1 MSNIAAR
8 SNLYWCAWRWGLSCM
23 MHGGHAARRKRTRCG
38 RDAPAPPR
46 RVHLITIWVVTFYTY
61 SVRGRPPPRR
71 LARPCFTRLRFVR
84 PFQLL
89 ACPAGTI
96 CNPCACLVCVIL
108 DA

>member
-23 MHGGHAARRKRTRCG
+23 MHGVHAARRKRTRCG

-61 SVRGRPPPRR
+61 SVRGRPPPRAD
-71 LARPCFTRLRFVR
+71 LPGPALPVSASSGPSNCSHALRGRSVT
-84 PFQLL
+84 
-89 ACPAGTI
+89 PA
-96 CNPCACLVCVIL
+96 PV
-108 DA
+108 